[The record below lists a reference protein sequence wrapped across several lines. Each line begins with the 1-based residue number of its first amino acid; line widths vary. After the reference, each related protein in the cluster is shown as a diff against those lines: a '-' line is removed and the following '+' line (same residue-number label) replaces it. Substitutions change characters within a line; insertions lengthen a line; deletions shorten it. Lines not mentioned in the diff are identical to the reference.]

1 MNIAS
6 KIPYTP
12 CYVVDERLLKRNLD
26 VLKNVREVAPSKIIL
41 ALKGFSMF
49 STFPLIKKYLSGTA
63 ASSLYEARLGFEEF
77 GGEVHAY
84 APAYREDEFV
94 ELMKY
99 ASHIS
104 FNSFSQWKKFKPIV
118 RSSGKNIK
126 CALRVNPEHSEVKVA
141 LYDPCAPLSRL
152 GIRRDQYEG
161 ESLDG
166 IEGLHFHT
174 LCELNSD
181 ALERTL
187 QAVEQKFG
195 PFLEKME
202 YVNFGGGHHITRS
215 DYDTDLLCRLINDF
229 KKRYNVK
236 VYLEPG
242 EAVVLNTGFLVSTVL
257 DIVPDRNAEM
267 NIVIVDTSAAAH
279 MPDVLEMPYR
289 PNIIGAGKPA
299 EYGYAYRLGGL
310 TCLAGDVIGDYSF
323 PEPLEIGSRVTFT
336 DMAHYTMVKN
346 NTFNGVRLPS
356 IAIVNGETGK
366 IKIIRKFGYKD
377 YRERL
382 S

>member
-1 MNIAS
+1 MNTTL
-6 KIPYTP
+6 KISHSP
-12 CYVVDERLLKRNLD
+12 CYIIDENLLRQNLE
-26 VLKNVREVAPSKIIL
+26 VLKKVQDLTDSKIIL

-49 STFPLIKKYLSGTA
+49 STFALIKKYLSGTA

-77 GGEVHAY
+77 GGEVHVY
-84 APAYREDEFV
+84 APAYREDEFGK
-94 ELMKY
+94 LIKY

-118 RSSGKNIK
+118 KSSGKNIK

-152 GIRRDQYEG
+152 GIRRDQFEK

-187 QAVEQKFG
+187 QEVERKFG
-195 PFLEKME
+195 PFLENMK

-215 DYDTDLLCRLINDF
+215 DYNTDLLCRLINDF
-229 KKRYNVK
+229 KKRHNVK

-257 DIVPDRNAEM
+257 DIIPDRNAKM
-267 NIVIVDTSAAAH
+267 NIVILDTSAAAH

-289 PNIIGAGKPA
+289 PNIIGAGEPA
-299 EYGYAYRLGGL
+299 EYEYAYRIGGL

-323 PEPLEIGSRVTFT
+323 PEPLETGSQVIFT

-356 IAIVNGETGK
+356 IAIANGETGK
-366 IKIIRKFGYKD
+366 IKIIRKFEYKD
-377 YRERL
+377 YRKRL